1 MNFTVRTIKKT
12 IGKNPMCEFKIN
24 HRVHCVRKSSAE
36 DYPKNFALLSLA
48 EKTLAKARQHQQ
60 ELILAQ

>member
-1 MNFTVRTIKKT
+1 VNFTVQTIRTT
-12 IGKNPMCEFKIN
+12 IGNLFLSIHTFN
-24 HRVHCVRKSSAE
+24 RVHCVRKSSAE

-60 ELILAQ
+60 ELMQAQ